1 MAACRDGVSFPA
13 DFPQNLVKR
22 FTSAYTAH
30 SLLHMARPL
39 IGITM
44 DYGEQATQYMLPD
57 DYATAVER
65 AGGMPY
71 CIPFRLD
78 HALIPELVDHLAGIL
93 FSGGDDLDPSLY
105 GETRH
110 PKTSPLDSDRE
121 RFELALMA
129 EVEKRRMPALGICLG
144 SQLMNVYRGGSLK
157 QFLPEVPRE
166 GALEHR
172 RMGDTSR
179 RHEVNIVPGTV
190 LADTIGK
197 SQIIA
202 NTRHKQAVDRLGRG
216 LRITATAPDGIIEG
230 IEDPSLPLFLAV
242 QWHPENLWR
251 EPEHLAP
258 FKLLVEK
265 SRVAGKS

>member
-1 MAACRDGVSFPA
+1 MP
-13 DFPQNLVKR
+13 
-22 FTSAYTAH
+22 
-30 SLLHMARPL
+30 RPV

-44 DYGEQATQYMLPD
+44 DYGEKPTQYMLPD
-57 DYATAVER
+57 DYATAVEK

-71 CIPFRLD
+71 CIPFRMDLSM
-78 HALIPELVDHLAGIL
+78 IPELVDLLDGIV
-93 FSGGDDLDPSLY
+93 FSGGDDLNPQLF

-110 PKTSPLDSDRE
+110 EKAESLDPDRE

-144 SQLMNVYRGGSLK
+144 SQLMNVYRGGSLV
-157 QFLPEVPRE
+157 QFLPELPRE

-172 RMGDTSR
+172 KLNDPTR
-179 RHEVNIVPGTV
+179 RHPVKIVPGTQ
-190 LADTIGK
+190 LAKAIGK
-197 SQIIA
+197 SEIIA
-202 NTRHKQAVDRLGRG
+202 NTRHKQAVGRLGRG

-230 IEDPSLPLFLAV
+230 IEDPTLPMFLAV

-258 FKLLVEK
+258 FKMLVER
-265 SRVAGKS
+265 SRSN